1 MNARPV
7 WSEGLF
13 LRPQHFQA
21 AERAAEGASA
31 ARFEGALA
39 APYGLTALDIP
50 EALTTGGQFQVA
62 RLTGILQDGEPV
74 DLPATAPPPP
84 LDVAPDTRD
93 AIVYLTLPARQP
105 GATAFAAPDTPEAT
119 AARYLIGEH
128 ELIDIADPERGSELI
143 ELGTPNFRYG
153 IEEAD
158 LAGRTRIGLKRIREV
173 QGKRLIFDE
182 AYIPPVLDI
191 RASPTLAAFL
201 TDTLGRLEQRQ
212 DELALRSVDSLA
224 GGSETF
230 ASFVLLQA
238 LNRWQPELKHLARL
252 DRCHPERLFT
262 AFLGLAGELATFSRA
277 ERRPPEFPRYE
288 HADLETSFRP
298 VMEAL
303 REWLSR
309 PLTRSA
315 VPLKLEQLGPGRY
328 FSTITDR
335 GLYDQGRF
343 YLAVSARRPLEQV
356 RAQFPGLAKIGSV
369 TRMDRLETSA
379 LPGVPLAAVSA
390 PPQQIRTLPNH
401 VYFELDRSHP
411 DWADFATAPSL
422 GLLVAGDWPEL
433 SLELWCVRSSR

>member
-1 MNARPV
+1 VNSRPV

-21 AERAAEGASA
+21 AERAAEAAVA
-31 ARFEGALA
+31 ARFEGGSVAS
-39 APYGLTALDIP
+39 YGLTMLDVP
-50 EALTTGGQFQVA
+50 DDLRSGGQFQVA
-62 RLTGILQDGEPV
+62 RLTAILQDGEPV
-74 DLPATAPPPP
+74 DIPATAPPPP
-84 LDVAPDTRD
+84 LDVPADTRD

-105 GATAFAAPDTPEAT
+105 GATAFAAPGTAEAAT
-119 AARYLIGEH
+119 ARYLIAEH
-128 ELIDIADPERGSELI
+128 ELIDIADPERNAELV
-143 ELGTPNFRYG
+143 ELGTPNLRYG

-158 LAGRTRIGLKRIREV
+158 LAGRTKIGLKRIREV
-173 QGKRLIFDE
+173 QGKKLIFDE

-191 RASPTLAAFL
+191 RASATLAAFL

-238 LNRWQPELKHLARL
+238 LNRWQPELKHLAHLERV
-252 DRCHPERLFT
+252 HPERLFT

-277 ERRPPEFPRYE
+277 ERRPPDFPRYD
-288 HADLETSFRP
+288 HDDLEACFRP
-298 VMEAL
+298 LIEAL

-309 PLTRSA
+309 PLARSA
-315 VPLKLEQLGPGRY
+315 VQLKLEQLGPGRY
-328 FSTITDR
+328 FSTIVDR

-369 TRMDRLETSA
+369 ARMDRLESSA

-390 PPQQIRTLPNH
+390 PPQQIRTLPNY
-401 VYFELDRSHP
+401 VYFELDRTHS
-411 DWADFATAPSL
+411 DWADFATAPAL
-422 GLLVAGDWPEL
+422 GLLVAGEWPDL
-433 SLELWCVRSSR
+433 ALELWCVRSVR